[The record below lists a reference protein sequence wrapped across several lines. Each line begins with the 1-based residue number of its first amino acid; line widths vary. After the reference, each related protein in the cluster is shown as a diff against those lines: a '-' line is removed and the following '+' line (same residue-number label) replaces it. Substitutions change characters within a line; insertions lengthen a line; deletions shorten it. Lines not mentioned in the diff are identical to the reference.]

1 MAGVIKKLYHP
12 IDNGTVT
19 TAVSQE
25 LQEVYPITA
34 TSAVYAPAEAP
45 AEIRGKSLEQILNL
59 KQNLLVSGQN
69 IKTINGNSL
78 LGSGDLTI
86 GGGGGGSSTLDQYL
100 GFDAENNAVYVKGN
114 YGFYSNSF
122 ISAGGVGSGGGG
134 GGSSTLAGLTDTE
147 ITNPTQPETLVYNN
161 TLHKWVN
168 RVNYRAV
175 GTLDYSWTPGSQSG
189 AHGALTSTTATT
201 LNFWEGNGIS
211 ITIDEAG
218 QGTSVGTL
226 RFHVKLQSGG
236 GLAFNS
242 SGELYS
248 TGGGGSSYTLPTASS
263 STKGGVKIGTDLSMN
278 GEFLSV
284 DRSSLKSYLDGY
296 FVHLTG
302 AESVNGLKTFVDG
315 IAIGNNTKTITLSSG
330 TITINGDVQVNGN
343 FYATGNVTAGTSSN

>member
-34 TSAVYAPAEAP
+34 TSGVYAPEGAFHAND
-45 AEIRGKSLEQILNL
+45 SLDQILRWLDANKISGSGL
-59 KQNLLVSGQN
+59 KTLTV
-69 IKTINGNSL
+69 NGTENSL
-78 LGSGDLTI
+78 IGSGTI
-86 GGGGGGSSTLDQYL
+86 VINTGGGGGGSDSDFFELDASGNL
-100 GFDAENNAVYVKGN
+100 HVKNDRGLWT
-114 YGFYSNSF
+114 GSF
-122 ISAGGVGSGGGG
+122 ISAGGVGSGGGE

-147 ITNPTQPETLVYNN
+147 ITNPTHPETLVYNN
-161 TLHKWVN
+161 TLQKWVN

-201 LNFWEGNGIS
+201 LNFWEGNGIN

-226 RFHVKLQSGG
+226 RFHVKLQNDG

-242 SGELYS
+242 NGELYS
-248 TGGGGSSYTLPTASS
+248 TGGSGPSEIPIATQQRL
-263 STKGGVKIGTDLSMN
+263 GGVKIGSGVN
-278 GEFLSV
+278 V
-284 DRSSLKSYLDGY
+284 AADG
-296 FVHLTG
+296 TI
-302 AESVNGLKTFVDG
+302 SVNVGSGWMDLTTAQTVQGTAQAPALKTFVDG
-315 IAIGNNTKTITLSSG
+315 IAIGNNAKTITLVNG
-330 TITINGDVQVNGN
+330 EIVINGDVKVNGN
-343 FYATGNVTAGTSSN
+343 FYATGAVTAGA